1 MAHFRFA
8 LDEDLTDQGLESL
21 CQGRVGNVAL
31 VLVELAGREKPAWRD
46 KRLVQFVHHRGF
58 ADAGITGYEHE
69 LWRTLSHDPVE
80 GRKQGVDLALPP
92 VQLLR
97 DQHPVGRV
105 VRAQR
110 EWID

>member
-1 MAHFRFA
+1 MAHLSFT

-31 VLVELAGREKPAWRD
+31 VLVELAHREKPARRD

-58 ADAGITGYEHE
+58 ANAGITRYEHE
-69 LWRTLSHDPVE
+69 FWRTLSYDPVE
-80 GRKQGVDLALPP
+80 CREQGVDLAFPP

-97 DQHPVGRV
+97 DQQPV
-105 VRAQR
+105 
-110 EWID
+110 